1 MSCFKRLSL
10 LGVLALGLAACQ
22 PLPQPF
28 RPEAKGPYV
37 SPLIKPIGETSIFV
51 PPVAGLPGEASGAL
65 ATALAEALAER
76 EIPASASSRS
86 ALSSLLSVSVEPA
99 GAVTRWRWSKRTPD
113 GATEDGD
120 AQQLNT
126 TAERLAAAD
135 EAQIRRVAAG
145 MAEVIA
151 AKLNA
156 ALPVAADAAPT
167 RLALQECDG
176 APGDGNRSLRQA
188 LREILILA
196 GQPPV
201 PDPAGA
207 DYLVS
212 CSVRVWQDAPDSE
225 RVTIEWA
232 LLTPDGRRLGEVK
245 QANRIPR
252 GQLSQAWGNTAHIIA
267 QGGWQGLSQ
276 IIENQRRLPPAG

>member
-1 MSCFKRLSL
+1 MSCFERVLL
-10 LGVLALGLAACQ
+10 LGAFALGLVACQ

-28 RPEAKGPYV
+28 KPEAKGPSA
-37 SPLIKPIGETSIFV
+37 SPLIKPIGETSVFV
-51 PPVAGLPGEASGAL
+51 PPVAGLPAEMSSAL

-86 ALSSLLSVSVEPA
+86 SLSSLLNISMEPE
-99 GAVTRWRWSKRTPD
+99 GATTRWRWSKQAPD
-113 GATEDGD
+113 GSREDGGP
-120 AQQLNT
+120 QQLNFGID
-126 TAERLAAAD
+126 RLARAD
-135 EAQIRRVAAG
+135 AMQLTRTATA
-145 MAEVIA
+145 MAEIIA
-151 AKLNA
+151 AKLNRA
-156 ALPVAADAAPT
+156 VSQDVASGPT
-167 RLALQECDG
+167 KLSLLECDG

-201 PDPAGA
+201 AEPTSA
-207 DYLVS
+207 DYLVA
-212 CSVRVWQDAPDSE
+212 CSVRVWQDSPDSE

-232 LLTPDGRRLGEVK
+232 LLAPDGQRLGEVK

-267 QGGWQGLSQ
+267 RGGWQGLSQ
-276 IIENQRRLPPAG
+276 IIESRRRQAPS